1 MKKKTV
7 IVDDMT
13 INKRIG
19 ELDDY
24 MEELGFDIQDVE
36 PDRETGVMM
45 LKYAMSQPISP
56 YSSLHVSAPLAK
68 FSLPDKEFEK
78 WMEGFK
84 QHMADAGFAG

>member
-1 MKKKTV
+1 MAKKTT
-7 IVDDMT
+7 IIDDMT

-36 PDRETGVMM
+36 PDRESGVMM
-45 LKYAMSQPISP
+45 LTYAMSQPISP

-68 FSLPDKEFEK
+68 FSLQDKEFEK